1 MFCQFLLFALII
13 SDFHTL
19 TAADDQCGSCPK
31 HSFPSSGGRR
41 SHTVLLITHLMW
53 VQITQLEK
61 AQMNI
66 LSSFTQTYMF
76 SVSLSVE
83 GRLSFKYFTNTWLCP
98 KHTGDK
104 TYWTRP
110 SLWSQNQRPVSGS
123 FQFSH
128 SSKCRC
134 KNCNTSLQSVWDW
147 YNNLNMLSCF
157 LSLVFELKIRNEFWM
172 HSSPVTTQLNVSDE
186 L

>member
-1 MFCQFLLFALII
+1 MFCQFLLFALIN

-41 SHTVLLITHLMW
+41 THTVLLITHLMW
-53 VQITQLEK
+53 VHITQLEK

-83 GRLSFKYFTNTWLCP
+83 GRLSFRYFTNTWLCP
-98 KHTGDK
+98 SIQEIKLTGLDRHSDPRTKDQFLVASSFHTAANVGAK
-104 TYWTRP
+104 TATHHF
-110 SLWSQNQRPVSGS
+110 SLCETDIIILICCHAFWVWS
-123 FQFSH
+123 
-128 SSKCRC
+128 
-134 KNCNTSLQSVWDW
+134 
-147 YNNLNMLSCF
+147 LNW
-157 LSLVFELKIRNEFWM
+157 R
-172 HSSPVTTQLNVSDE
+172 
-186 L
+186 